1 MGIILALVAVILFIV
16 GITFSMIRAGID
28 NSPKH
33 QVKAKAEY
41 QKKKR
46 EQNWDENSGPSE
58 SEFVADYLDKKKA
71 RFLDEPRFG
80 SDRDTFD
87 CYQLLCSGRLAQ
99 TAKCAAAILEGSA
112 SICGFQPGSRLG
124 GRDPG

>member
-58 SEFVADYLDKKKA
+58 SEFVADYLDKK
-71 RFLDEPRFG
+71 RPGFWMSHGLVVI
-80 SDRDTFD
+80 
-87 CYQLLCSGRLAQ
+87 
-99 TAKCAAAILEGSA
+99 AILLIVTSCFVPAG
-112 SICGFQPGSRLG
+112 
-124 GRDPG
+124 